1 MYNDLKGGKG
11 VKLINGFG
19 GFDKLGGGKGVRK
32 LQTPTSSISH
42 LNVHSRILTFLNVH
56 GKQFSKVLS

>member
-19 GFDKLGGGKGVRK
+19 GFDKLGGKESENYR
-32 LQTPTSSISH
+32 PPPH
-42 LNVHSRILTFLNVH
+42 LLAI
-56 GKQFSKVLS
+56 